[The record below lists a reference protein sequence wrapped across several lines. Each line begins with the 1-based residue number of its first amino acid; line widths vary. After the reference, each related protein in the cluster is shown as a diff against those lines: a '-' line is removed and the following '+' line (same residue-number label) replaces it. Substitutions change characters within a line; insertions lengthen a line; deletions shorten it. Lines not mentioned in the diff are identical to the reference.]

1 MSSSPAK
8 KRAKT
13 SGDSDMNLDED
24 LKSLLKDENDRIF
37 DENEW
42 KETLFEQY
50 IGPYEEFLNST
61 STLVKLIVSDEI
73 YYEDKDRSYDRWSH
87 HEFSWIKEPMPD
99 IHVYVGLFFGE
110 EAEKQSRDQEEKQG
124 VDAFIEIQNKIAGS
138 WSEVRRMPIKKLAR
152 NILTYLQAQSAKL
165 DPEDLFRLCVMYGL
179 SSAAEAVVNGKLF
192 GVKKKKRKKK
202 ASTLSVNTPLEYA
215 KDDFMGSATFFM
227 PALGY
232 AATIGHQHVISKLL
246 EIGADLQTPHGVQ
259 HENKEYMEIKT
270 HRVGAMPLKRAI
282 LVNQP
287 EMVKFLASNCGVQ
300 FRWLSNKDL
309 ETIFNKLFH
318 IECQGDEYGPVW
330 WSNKFNPEEYF
341 GMSDLRRARAKN
353 CYKQKQKMLQ
363 EVIDAGIPSDL
374 FFPTIDLSIDEEMT
388 KEAEMQGMKEPD
400 SKMCRKAT
408 MKMTRRER
416 KARQFLTMATMEFN
430 CFAKRKDT
438 KSTLEFYQDCLKLW
452 SDKDDSQES
461 VMDKFEEADP
471 RWRLKR
477 EEKKGHDAFQPWWE
491 THRDDC
497 EEEKDFADDSS
508 EEMIGIQMGGFYA
521 SDDSSDEESS
531 AD

>member
-13 SGDSDMNLDED
+13 SGDSDMNLDKD

-61 STLVKLIVSDEI
+61 STLIKLIVSDEI
-73 YYEDKDRSYDRWSH
+73 FYEGKDRSHDRWSQL
-87 HEFSWIKEPMPD
+87 EFMWIDKPRPD

-110 EAEKQSRDQEEKQG
+110 EAEKQSRDQEKKEG
-124 VDAFIEIQNKIAGS
+124 VDVFIEINKKIAQS

-152 NILTYLQAQSAKL
+152 NILTYLQAQAAKL
-165 DPEDLFRLCVMYGL
+165 DPVDLFRLCVMYGL
-179 SSAAEAVVNGKLF
+179 SSAAGAVVNNKF
-192 GVKKKKRKKK
+192 GVKKKKKK
-202 ASTLSVNTPLEYA
+202 ASTLSINTPLEFS
-215 KDDFMGSATFFM
+215 KDNLISPATFFM
-227 PALGY
+227 PAIGY

-246 EIGADLQTPHGVQ
+246 ELGADLQTPYGVQ
-259 HENKEYMEIKT
+259 HENAEYMEMKNY
-270 HRVGAMPLKRAI
+270 RVGATALRRAI
-282 LVNQP
+282 LLNEP

-300 FRWLSNKDL
+300 FRWLSNSDL
-309 ETIFNKLFH
+309 ESIFNTLFH
-318 IECQGDEYGPVW
+318 VNCQGDEYGPVW
-330 WSNKFNPEEYF
+330 LSNKFDPEEHF

-363 EVIDAGIPSDL
+363 EVINAGIPSDL

-388 KEAEMQGMKEPD
+388 KEAEMKGMREPD
-400 SKMCRKAT
+400 SKMLRKVT

-416 KARQFLTMATMEFN
+416 QARKFLTMATMEFN
-430 CFAKRKDT
+430 CFTKRKNA
-438 KSTLEFYQDCLKLW
+438 KSTLEFYEDCLKLW
-452 SDKDDSQES
+452 GDKNDSQES

-491 THRDDC
+491 TQRGDC
-497 EEEKDFADDSS
+497 DEEEDSFAEDSS
-508 EEMIGIQMGGFYA
+508 EDMFGIQMSSFHET
-521 SDDSSDEESS
+521 DDSSDEESS

>member
-1 MSSSPAK
+1 
-8 KRAKT
+8 
-13 SGDSDMNLDED
+13 MNLDED

-87 HEFSWIKEPMPD
+87 LEFGCMTGTTPD
-99 IHVYVGLFFGE
+99 IHIYVGLFFGE
-110 EAEKQSRDQEEKQG
+110 EAEKESREKG
-124 VDAFIEIQNKIAGS
+124 GKERVDAFIEIQNKIAGE

-152 NILTYLQAQSAKL
+152 NILTYLQAQAAKL

-179 SSAAEAVVNGKLF
+179 SSAAGAVVNGKLF
-192 GVKKKKRKKK
+192 GVNKKKRKKK
-202 ASTLSVNTPLEYA
+202 KGPTLSVNTPLEYA
-215 KDDFMGSATFFM
+215 KDNFMRSATFFM

-232 AATIGHQHVISKLL
+232 AAIIGHQHVISKLL
-246 EIGADLQTPHGVQ
+246 ELGADLQTPYGGQ
-259 HENKEYMEIKT
+259 HENAEYVEIKT
-270 HRVGAMPLKRAI
+270 HRVGAIALKKAI
-282 LVNQP
+282 LAKQP
-287 EMVKFLASNCGVQ
+287 EMVKFLTSNCGVQ
-300 FRWLSNKDL
+300 FRWLSNQDL
-309 ETIFNKLFH
+309 ETIFKKLFH

-330 WSNKFNPEEYF
+330 WSNKFNPEEYM

-353 CYKQKQKMLQ
+353 CYKEKQKMLQ
-363 EVIDAGIPSDL
+363 EVVNAGIPSDL
-374 FFPTIDLSIDEEMT
+374 FLPTIDLSIDEEMT
-388 KEAEMQGMKEPD
+388 KEAEMKGMKEPD

-416 KARQFLTMATMEFN
+416 KARGFLTMATMQFN
-430 CFAKRKDT
+430 CFAKRGDT

-497 EEEKDFADDSS
+497 EYEEDFADDSS
-508 EEMIGIQMGGFYA
+508 HEMVGIEMNGFYA